1 MSVRL
6 GTAEDTF
13 MPNRSDKRRKIAKRP
28 AGEELCNCTVLRKAA
43 RRVSILYDRAL
54 DSAGVRLTQYAL
66 LAELDRTGPMT
77 ITELANA
84 MVMERNG
91 LGHNLQP
98 LERDG
103 LVRMEIGRDRR
114 SRIIVVTK
122 MGRRRLAEAKPLWR
136 RAQKRFATAF
146 EPEEIRAL
154 RALLTT
160 AVAADYGDTTAGG

>member
-1 MSVRL
+1 
-6 GTAEDTF
+6 
-13 MPNRSDKRRKIAKRP
+13 MPKRSDKRRKIAKRP
-28 AGEELCNCTVLRKAA
+28 TGEELCNCTILRKAA

-66 LAELDRTGPMT
+66 LAELDRTGSMT
-77 ITELANA
+77 ITELAKV

-103 LVRMEIGRDRR
+103 LVRMEIGSDRR
-114 SRIIVVTK
+114 SRIIVMTE
-122 MGRRRLAEAKPLWR
+122 MGRQCLAKAKPLWR
-136 RAQKRFATAF
+136 RAQKQFATAF
-146 EPEEIRAL
+146 QAEEIDAL

-160 AVAADYGDTTAGG
+160 AVTADYDDTTAGR

>member
-1 MSVRL
+1 
-6 GTAEDTF
+6 
-13 MPNRSDKRRKIAKRP
+13 
-28 AGEELCNCTVLRKAA
+28 
-43 RRVSILYDRAL
+43 
-54 DSAGVRLTQYAL
+54 
-66 LAELDRTGPMT
+66 MT

-160 AVAADYGDTTAGG
+160 AVAADYGDTTSKGEVMRLAETLHSQRTRRWRRIADRPLGKVVLAG

>member
-1 MSVRL
+1 
-6 GTAEDTF
+6 
-13 MPNRSDKRRKIAKRP
+13 MPDRSDKRRKIAERP
-28 AGEELCNCTVLRKAA
+28 ANEELCNCSVLRKAA
-43 RRVSILYDRAL
+43 RRVSMLYDRAL
-54 DSAGVRLTQYAL
+54 DPAGVRLTQYAL

-103 LVRMEIGRDRR
+103 LVRMEIGSDRR
-114 SRIIVVTK
+114 SRNIVMTEL
-122 MGRRRLAEAKPLWR
+122 GRQRLAEAKPLWR

-146 EPEEIRAL
+146 GAEEIRVL

-160 AVAADYGDTTAGG
+160 AIVAEYGDATAGG

>member
-6 GTAEDTF
+6 GTAENTI

-28 AGEELCNCTVLRKAA
+28 IDDELCNCTVLRKAA
-43 RRVSILYDRAL
+43 RRVSILYDHAL

-66 LAELDRTGPMT
+66 LAEIDRTGPMT

-103 LVRMEIGRDRR
+103 LVRMEIGSDRR
-114 SRIIVVTK
+114 SRIIVMTEL
-122 MGRRRLAEAKPLWR
+122 GRQRLAEAKPLWR

-146 EPEEIRAL
+146 EADEINAL
-154 RALLTT
+154 RALLTI
-160 AVAADYGDTTAGG
+160 AVAADYGDGSVGG

>member
-1 MSVRL
+1 
-6 GTAEDTF
+6 
-13 MPNRSDKRRKIAKRP
+13 MPSRRDRRRKIAERP
-28 AGEELCNCTVLRKAA
+28 ADEEACNCTVLRKAA
-43 RRVSILYDRAL
+43 RRVSMLYDRAL
-54 DSAGVRLTQYAL
+54 DPAGIRLTQYAL

-114 SRIIVVTK
+114 SRIIVMTEV
-122 MGRRRLAEAKPLWR
+122 GRQRLAEAKPLWR
-136 RAQKRFATAF
+136 RAQKQFATAF
-146 EPEEIRAL
+146 EAEEIHAL

-160 AVAADYGDTTAGG
+160 AVAADYGDTTASD